1 MTLTVEP
8 VHPLFVGRVT
18 GVDLRRALDDA
29 TFATIEAA
37 IDRHAVLIFPGQA
50 IDDEQQIAF
59 SARFGP
65 LEGAAKAILKGN
77 TPRLA
82 RREIADVSNLDEDN
96 RLLGETDRRRLYSL
110 GNRLWHTD
118 ASFRKVPARYS
129 LLSARVI
136 PPEGGETEFADLR
149 AAYDALPETTRRRL
163 DGLVAEHSIW
173 HSRGLVAKFEIDA
186 EERAAL
192 PPVPQVVVRTHPGS
206 KRRTLYL
213 AAHAFR
219 VRGLSEADGAA
230 LLADLTEFATQPRF
244 VYTHRWT
251 VGDLVMWDNRCTM
264 HRGRAYDDTRYRR
277 DMHRTTVRDHASTLD
292 QVAASA

>member
-1 MTLTVEP
+1 M
-8 VHPLFVGRVT
+8 
-18 GVDLRRALDDA
+18 
-29 TFATIEAA
+29 
-37 IDRHAVLIFPGQA
+37 LIFPGQA

-65 LEGAAKAILKGN
+65 LEGAAKAILKGGK
-77 TPRLA
+77 PRLG
-82 RREIADVSNLDEDN
+82 RREIADVSNLDEDD

-118 ASFRKVPARYS
+118 ASFRKIPARYS

-136 PPEGGETEFADLR
+136 PPEGGETEFTDLR
-149 AAYDALPETTRRRL
+149 AAYDALPDTTRMRL
-163 DGLVAEHSIW
+163 EGLVAEHSIW
-173 HSRGLVAKFEIDA
+173 HSRGLVADLAIDD

-192 PPVPQVVVRTHPGS
+192 PPVPQVLVRTHSGS

-219 VRGLSEADGAA
+219 IRGLPDAEGKS

-264 HRGRAYDDTRYRR
+264 HRGRAYDDARYRR

>member
-1 MTLTVEP
+1 MAITVEP
-8 VHPLFVGRVT
+8 AHPLFVGRVT
-18 GVDLRRALDDA
+18 GVDLRQPVDPA
-29 TFATIEAA
+29 TFAAIEAA
-37 IDRHAVLIFPGQA
+37 IDRHAVLIFPGQP

-59 SARFGP
+59 TSRFGP
-65 LEGAAKAILKGN
+65 LEGAAKAILKG
-77 TPRLA
+77 TRPRL
-82 RREIADVSNLDEDN
+82 RSEIADVSNLDEDD

-149 AAYDALPETTRRRL
+149 AAYDALPDNTKRRL

-173 HSRGLVAKFEIDA
+173 HSRGLAADLELDD

-192 PPVPQVVVRTHPGS
+192 PPVPQTVVRTHPGS

-219 VRGLSEADGAA
+219 IRGLPEADGAS

-264 HRGRAYDDTRYRR
+264 HRGRAYDDARYRR

-292 QVAASA
+292 QVVASA

>member
-1 MTLTVEP
+1 MAIRVQQL
-8 VHPLFVGRVT
+8 HPLFVGKVE
-18 GVDLRRALDDA
+18 GVDLRQPVDPA
-29 TFATIEAA
+29 TFVEIEAA
-37 IDRHAVLIFPGQA
+37 SDQCAVLVFPNQQ
-50 IDDEQQIAF
+50 IDDLQQIAF
-59 SARFGP
+59 SGRFGP
-65 LEGAAKAILKGN
+65 LEGAAKSILKGAK
-77 TPRLA
+77 PRLE
-82 RREIADVSNLDEDN
+82 RSEIADVSNLDETDGI
-96 RLLGETDRRRLYSL
+96 LKASDRRRLYSL

-118 ASFRKVPARYS
+118 ASFRRVPARYS

-149 AAYDALPETTRRRL
+149 AAYDALPDAMKARI

-173 HSRGLVAKFEIDA
+173 HSRGLAAPLEIDE

-192 PPVPQVVVRTHPGS
+192 PPVPQVLVRTHPGS

-219 VRGLSEADGAA
+219 IRGLSDEDGKA
-230 LLADLTEFATQPRF
+230 LLEELTQFATQRRF

-264 HRGRAYDDTRYRR
+264 HRGLPYDDARYRR
-277 DMHRTTVRDHASTLD
+277 DMHRTTVRDSASTLD
-292 QVAASA
+292 QVDAA